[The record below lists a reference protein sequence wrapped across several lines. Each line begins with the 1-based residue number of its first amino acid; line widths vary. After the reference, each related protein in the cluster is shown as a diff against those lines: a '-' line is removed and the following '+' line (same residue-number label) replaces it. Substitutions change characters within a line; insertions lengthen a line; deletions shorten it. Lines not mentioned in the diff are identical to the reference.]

1 MADKLSE
8 KDIENLLGAIRNGMP
23 VFTVVVT

>member
-1 MADKLSE
+1 MADKLSD
-8 KDIENLLGAIRNGMP
+8 KDIENLLRAIRNGMP